1 MNWYAV
7 QTKPRQEEVAR
18 LTLQRLGV
26 ETFFPKLKQQRLIR
40 RKRQET
46 ISPLF
51 PGYLFVRFQ
60 VETHYRAVNAGRGIV
75 RVVSF
80 GTTPTVVDES
90 IITSIQQRL
99 ENGYVVIHR
108 APLSPGQIV
117 RIQDGPFQGLEAVF
131 EKAMSDQ
138 QRAVLLLRALSY
150 QARVVV
156 DLECVVNG

>member
-26 ETFFPKLKQQRLIR
+26 ETFSPKLKQQKIIR

-51 PGYLFVRFQ
+51 PGYLFARFQ
-60 VETHYRAVNAGRGIV
+60 VMTQYRAINTGRGV
-75 RVVSF
+75 LRVVSF
-80 GTTPTVVDES
+80 GATPTIVDDM
-90 IITSIQQRL
+90 IIFSIQQRF
-99 ENGYVVIHR
+99 ENGYIVIHQ
-108 APLSPGQIV
+108 APLTPGQIV
-117 RIQDGPFQGLEAVF
+117 RIHDGPFQGLDAVF
-131 EKAMSDQ
+131 EKVMSDQ
-138 QRAVLLLRALSY
+138 QRAVLLLQALSF

-156 DLECVVNG
+156 DLECVANG